1 MIVLDNYLE
10 NYYLDNINVRN
21 FVIYQVFFYASF
33 YDKDKKLWL
42 NNSNAIY
49 YFILYFISIFKLATY
64 FYLFISILEGIMYM
78 NHKIYDVWK
87 ALQMLLSYER
97 HNDLSLLNLLWLIIF
112 QSTISPMLLIIYPY
126 ITIFLTLN
134 QYLLSSTQQIRC

>member
-1 MIVLDNYLE
+1 MND
-10 NYYLDNINVRN
+10 YLDKINVRN

-42 NNSNAIY
+42 NNSIAIY

-78 NHKIYDVWK
+78 NHNIYDVWK
-87 ALQMLLSYER
+87 ALQMLLSYE
-97 HNDLSLLNLLWLIIF
+97 NYK
-112 QSTISPMLLIIYPY
+112 T
-126 ITIFLTLN
+126 
-134 QYLLSSTQQIRC
+134 